1 MSDGDILK
9 SSENIKLTKTDLE
22 VINKHVSFFPP
33 DLLYKERESNKKKSI
48 LTNKPVIRPII
59 SNHSNTNNNIQPLH
73 PTKNKPSIQPNMMRM
88 GFRGMN
94 LRFT

>member
-1 MSDGDILK
+1 MSDGGILK

-48 LTNKPVIRPII
+48 LNNKPAIRPII
-59 SNHSNTNNNIQPLH
+59 SNHSNTNNNIQSLRPSQ
-73 PTKNKPSIQPNMMRM
+73 NKPSIQPNMMRM